1 MYVVNVKSTVKISL
15 IFVTFLEN
23 TKFNGGLQ
31 QIKGSYAKKLS
42 TYQHSLEW
50 NRGNYDTLFG
60 ILELFRSE

>member
-31 QIKGSYAKKLS
+31 QIKGSYAKKL
-42 TYQHSLEW
+42 EW

-60 ILELFRSE
+60 MLELFLSE